1 MAIIKKSTNNKGWR
15 ECGEKWTLL
24 HCWWKWKVIQP
35 LWRMVWK
42 FLLKARNKT
51 TMCLIAQLCL
61 ALCDPMDCSPPGSC
75 VHEDSPG
82 KNTGVGCHTLLQG
95 ILLTQG
101 SNPGLL
107 HCRQILYCL
116 GHQGSPYLIVWI
128 SHISS
133 PILFLFCVFSPLA
146 ATSLFCASVLLMFW
160 TA

>member
-95 ILLTQG
+95 IFLTQG

-116 GHQGSPYLIVWI
+116 GHQGSPYDPAVPLLGAHTEETTTLKDTCTPGFIAA
-128 SHISS
+128 
-133 PILFLFCVFSPLA
+133 LF
-146 ATSLFCASVLLMFW
+146 T
-160 TA
+160 TARTWM